1 MPMKYIIIVGCGK
14 TGKELAIEFSK
25 EHNVIV
31 IDKFKSALE
40 SLGDDF
46 NGKKILGDALN
57 IKTLENAGIK
67 EADILILSTGNDNV
81 NIVISKVAKKL
92 YSNIEK
98 IALQVYDTDKKKIFS
113 QEGLI
118 IVNKTY
124 ILVEVFKKC
133 LL

>member
-14 TGKELAIEFSK
+14 TGKELAVEFSK

-31 IDKFKSALE
+31 IDKFRSALE

-46 NGKKILGDALN
+46 NGKKVLGDALN

-67 EADILILSTGNDNV
+67 EANILILSTGNDNV

>member
-1 MPMKYIIIVGCGK
+1 MKYIIIVGCGK
-14 TGKELAIEFSK
+14 TGKELALEFSR

-31 IDKFKSALE
+31 IDKFRSALE
-40 SLGDDF
+40 ALGDDF
-46 NGKKILGDALN
+46 NGKKILGDALD
-57 IKTLENAGIK
+57 IKILENAGIK

-92 YSNIEK
+92 YNNIKK
-98 IALQVYDTDKKKIFS
+98 IALQVYDTDKKRIFS

>member
-1 MPMKYIIIVGCGK
+1 MYMKYIIIVGCGK
-14 TGKELAIEFSK
+14 TGKELAVEFSK

-31 IDKFKSALE
+31 IDKFRSALE
-40 SLGDDF
+40 SLSDDF
-46 NGKKILGDALN
+46 NGKKVLGDALN
-57 IKTLENAGIK
+57 IKILENAGIK
-67 EADILILSTGNDNV
+67 DADILILLTGNDNV

-92 YSNIEK
+92 YNIKK

>member
-1 MPMKYIIIVGCGK
+1 MKYIIIVGCGK
-14 TGKELAIEFSK
+14 TGRELAAEFSND
-25 EHNVIV
+25 HNVVV
-31 IDKFKSALE
+31 IDKFRSALD

-46 NGKKILGDALN
+46 NGRKILGDALD
-57 IKTLENAGIK
+57 IKTLEDAGIK
-67 EADILILSTGNDNV
+67 EADILILSTGSDNV
-81 NIVISKVAKKL
+81 NIVVSKVAKKL
-92 YSNIEK
+92 YNNIKK

>member
-1 MPMKYIIIVGCGK
+1 MKYIIIVGCGK
-14 TGKELAIEFSK
+14 TGKELAVEFSK

-31 IDKFKSALE
+31 IDKFRSALE

-46 NGKKILGDALN
+46 NGKKVLGDALN

-67 EADILILSTGNDNV
+67 EANILILSTGNDNV